1 MPVATASSTAPGD
14 HGDVV
19 AWTVR
24 FLKTARTRKKT
35 VLLFFAA
42 CSLLGIVKYVTSTR
56 LFESH
61 SEVLVLE
68 QGGSVL
74 DKDRGSGRSL
84 ADQMPNFER
93 VFTSDRVLKQ
103 TLREL
108 PSEYRGDFLGTSP
121 DRWLDTF
128 RGSVS
133 VSTARRTNV
142 IQVAY
147 RSKDPETAYY
157 VVDALVSAS
166 LEFLNTMHSDSALDV
181 LKILQADLNR
191 TEQSLQE
198 KQARHTQLTR
208 ESQLLFSTDQ
218 KVVSVLNE
226 AIIKLNQD
234 LITAKRETTDA
245 RAIKVALEAAI
256 RNGDDVQAIAMKLS
270 ESLATE
276 FIKHASGMGPSD
288 TLTASRLE
296 QKLVDDQ
303 SELQNKL
310 SVLGTRHPEVTALEM
325 RIRETH
331 RYLTSRKDLVGAEAS
346 EQSRTI
352 LAPRLLEL
360 ARTRLSLAQTHE
372 QELER
377 EFNLLREEALSRN
390 QQVAELQILTAEINQ
405 LQSHHTLLM
414 DRMRDL
420 DLGKQTGIRAKV
432 ITDPRM
438 SKTPVSPKLSM
449 IMLLTLVCGL
459 GSGLGAV
466 YVIDLIDDR
475 FRSPDDL
482 RIQLGAPIL
491 AMVRKLP
498 PLAPHGLESLY
509 PYARPTSVEAE
520 AFRSLRT
527 AIEFSENDTRALTIS
542 STEPGDGKTTVIGSL
557 AVAFAQSGKKTLA
570 IDGDM
575 RRPGLTKL
583 FDLGQRAGLSNVLKS
598 DRPIEEVVLP
608 LLYRPGLPNLDI
620 IAAGPRPSNP
630 AELLSGDRLPELIA
644 WAQERYD
651 QILIDAPPSLAVSD
665 VQIIG
670 RVVDG
675 ALITVRP
682 DRNRRKMVLRAAENL
697 TALGCPLIGI
707 VVNHLNAREGDEYAY
722 GYGYGYAYGDE
733 SQDQH
738 EAETLRRAA

>member
-1 MPVATASSTAPGD
+1 MHVGNGQNSSSGD
-14 HGDVV
+14 HADIV

-24 FLKTARTRKKT
+24 FLKTARARKKT
-35 VLLFFAA
+35 VLLFFAV
-42 CSLLGIVKYVTSTR
+42 CSFLGIVKYVTSTR
-56 LFESH
+56 LYESH
-61 SEVLVLE
+61 AEVLVLE

-74 DKDRGSGRSL
+74 DKDRGGGRSL
-84 ADQMPNFER
+84 TDQMPNFER

-108 PSEYRGDFLGTSP
+108 PSEYRSDFLGTTP

-128 RGSVS
+128 RNSVT
-133 VSTARRTNV
+133 VATARRTNV
-142 IQVAY
+142 ILVAY

-166 LEFLNTMHSDSALDV
+166 LEFLNSMHSDSALDM
-181 LKILQADLNR
+181 LKLIRTDLNK
-191 TEQSLQE
+191 TEHALQE

-208 ESQLLFSTDQ
+208 ESQLLFSSDE
-218 KVVSVLNE
+218 KVVNVLNE
-226 AIIKLNQD
+226 AIIKLNED
-234 LITAKRETTDA
+234 LIKAKRETTDA
-245 RAIKVALEAAI
+245 RAMKLALESAI
-256 RNGDDVQAIAMKLS
+256 RNGDDVQAIALKLS

-276 FIKHASGMGPSD
+276 FIKSASGLGYSD
-288 TLTASRLE
+288 AQTTSRLE
-296 QKLVDDQ
+296 QSMVNDQ
-303 SELQNKL
+303 AELQNKL
-310 SVLGTRHPEVTALEM
+310 SVLGPKHPEVIALDN
-325 RIRETH
+325 RIRETQ
-331 RYLTSRKDLVGAEAS
+331 RYLMNRKEVMGMVAN
-346 EQSRTI
+346 EQSKTV
-352 LAPRLLEL
+352 LAPRLLEI
-360 ARTRLSLAQTHE
+360 ARTRLAMAETNEKEMDRQFSE
-372 QELER
+372 
-377 EFNLLREEALSRN
+377 LREEALGRN
-390 QQVAELQILTAEINQ
+390 QQVAEMQILTAEINQ

-414 DRMRDL
+414 ERMRDL

-438 SKTPVSPKLSM
+438 NKTPVSPKLSM
-449 IMLLTLVCGL
+449 MMLLTLVCGL

-482 RIQLGAPIL
+482 RQQVGAPIL

-527 AIEFSENDTRALTIS
+527 AIDFSENDTKVLTIS

-557 AVAFAQSGKKTLA
+557 AVAFAQGGKRILA

-598 DRPIEEVVLP
+598 DRPIEEIVLP
-608 LLYRPGLPNLDI
+608 LIYRPGLANLDI

-733 SQDQH
+733 MQDQG
-738 EAETLRRAA
+738 ESETMRRAA